1 MRRRRYI
8 IAPMKTRKRRR
19 RRVGRPRVITL
30 KRLLGKG
37 ISRPYKDN
45 NRLMLGS
52 GNKTSKQRGGFFPLA
67 AALTTAPAI
76 FDVLGK
82 IIR

>member
-1 MRRRRYI
+1 MRRRRY
-8 IAPMKTRKRRR
+8 TVRRRRTRRR
-19 RRVGRPRVITL
+19 RRRPRVITI
-30 KRLLGKG
+30 KRLLGRG
-37 ISRPYKDN
+37 VSRPYKDN

-67 AALTTAPAI
+67 AALTAAPPI
-76 FDVLGK
+76 IDLLK

>member
-1 MRRRRYI
+1 MRRRRY
-8 IAPMKTRKRRR
+8 TVRRRRTKRRR
-19 RRVGRPRVITL
+19 RRRGRPRVITI
-30 KRLLGKG
+30 KRLLGRG
-37 ISRPYKDN
+37 VSRPYKDN

-67 AALTTAPAI
+67 AALTAAPPI
-76 FDVLGK
+76 IDLLK

>member
-1 MRRRRYI
+1 MRRRRY
-8 IAPMKTRKRRR
+8 TVRRRRTKRRR
-19 RRVGRPRVITL
+19 RGRPRVITI
-30 KRLLGKG
+30 KRLLGRG
-37 ISRPYKDN
+37 VSRPYKDN

-67 AALTTAPAI
+67 AALTAAPPI
-76 FDVLGK
+76 IDLLK

>member
-1 MRRRRYI
+1 MRRRRYTI
-8 IAPMKTRKRRR
+8 RTVRRRKRRP
-19 RRVGRPRVITL
+19 GRPRIITL

-37 ISRPYKDN
+37 ISRPYKEN

-52 GNKTSKQRGGFFPLA
+52 GNKSTKQRGGFFPLA
-67 AALTTAPAI
+67 AALTAAPAVI
-76 FDVLGK
+76 DLLGK

>member
-1 MRRRRYI
+1 MRRRRY
-8 IAPMKTRKRRR
+8 TVRRRRTKRRR
-19 RRVGRPRVITL
+19 RGRPRVITI
-30 KRLLGKG
+30 KRLLGRG
-37 ISRPYKDN
+37 VSRSYKDN

-67 AALTTAPAI
+67 AALTAAPPI
-76 FDVLGK
+76 IDLLK

>member
-1 MRRRRYI
+1 
-8 IAPMKTRKRRR
+8 MKTRKRRR
-19 RRVGRPRVITL
+19 RRRAGRPRVITI
-30 KRLLGKG
+30 KRLLGRG
-37 ISRPYKDN
+37 ISRPYIDN

-67 AALTTAPAI
+67 AALTAARPIAELLT
-76 FDVLGK
+76 K

>member
-8 IAPMKTRKRRR
+8 LRTRKTRKRR
-19 RRVGRPRVITL
+19 VGRPKIITL
-30 KRLLGKG
+30 KRLLGRG
-37 ISRPYKDN
+37 VSHPYKEN

-52 GNKTSKQRGGFFPLA
+52 GKKSAKQRGGFFPLA
-67 AALTTAPAI
+67 AALTAATPIAE
-76 FDVLGK
+76 LLTK

>member
-8 IAPMKTRKRRR
+8 LRTRKKSKRRPGR
-19 RRVGRPRVITL
+19 PGRPRVITL
-30 KRLLGKG
+30 KRLLGRG
-37 ISRPYKDN
+37 VSRPYKDN

-52 GNKTSKQRGGFFPLA
+52 GNKSTKQRGGFFPLA
-67 AALTTAPAI
+67 AALTAAPAVI
-76 FDVLGK
+76 DLLGK

>member
-1 MRRRRYI
+1 MRRRRY
-8 IAPMKTRKRRR
+8 TVRRRRTKRRR
-19 RRVGRPRVITL
+19 RRGRPRVITI
-30 KRLLGKG
+30 KRLLGRG
-37 ISRPYKDN
+37 VSRPYKDN

-67 AALTTAPAI
+67 ATLTAAPPI
-76 FDVLGK
+76 IDLLK